1 MLLMQQI
8 LSVHRKPWIENMKN
22 FRSFSTKLHGS
33 LQIPRSINNPFSQEK
48 LPTQVNSDNESTVL
62 LHTET
67 SCKTK
72 TS

>member
-1 MLLMQQI
+1 
-8 LSVHRKPWIENMKN
+8 MKN

-48 LPTQVNSDNESTVL
+48 LPTQVNSDKENTVL

-67 SCKTK
+67 SFKTK
-72 TS
+72 NP

>member
-1 MLLMQQI
+1 
-8 LSVHRKPWIENMKN
+8 MKN
-22 FRSFSTKLHGS
+22 HRSFWTKLHAN
-33 LQIPRSINNPFSQEK
+33 LQNPRSINNPFSQEK

-72 TS
+72 NA